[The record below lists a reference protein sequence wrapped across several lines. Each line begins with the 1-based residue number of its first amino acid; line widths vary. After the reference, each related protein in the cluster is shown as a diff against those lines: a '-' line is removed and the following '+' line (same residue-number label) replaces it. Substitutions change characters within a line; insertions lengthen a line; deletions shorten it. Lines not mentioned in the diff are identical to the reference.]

1 MSQSKIL
8 LDTNTYI
15 RLAQTIR
22 PLLFNTFGE
31 NEYCLYIL
39 PELNSEL
46 KNYRLKNKFPW
57 VEEDE
62 YIENRQYFPKVSKK
76 EKSSIDKTFVHVWE
90 LVQTELPGP
99 SKVDALYVAYA
110 IELDIPVVTD
120 DIDMTELALEFEVNV
135 MPTLELLKIMLD
147 CEHTDMRTISSLRD
161 YWLHIRDRPANLNED
176 FERLFSNC

>member
-1 MSQSKIL
+1 MAQSKIL

-22 PLLFNTFGE
+22 PLLFNAFGE

-62 YIENRQYFPKVSKK
+62 YIENRQFFPKVSNK
-76 EKSSIDKTFVHVWE
+76 EKRSIDNTFVHVWE

-99 SKVDALYVAYA
+99 SKVDALYIAYSV
-110 IELDIPVVTD
+110 ELDIPVVTD
-120 DIDMTELALEFEVNV
+120 DLDMTELAKEFEVNT
-135 MPTLELLKIMLD
+135 MTTLELLKIMLD
-147 CEHTDMRTISSLRD
+147 SDHTDMRTICSLRD
-161 YWLHIRDRPANLNED
+161 YWLHIRDRPANLEED
-176 FERLFSNC
+176 FVRLFASE